1 MIAPPPVA
9 VIFCAVTPGA
19 DSRQAGGIEVAFVNT
34 GTTVLHHVTFDI
46 GYHTIDADIARTVT
60 DTGTF
65 SPGVRIEHHLDA
77 FAGISFLGSA
87 TSNCIASEAD

>member
-9 VIFCAVTPGA
+9 VILCAVTPGA
-19 DSRQAGGIEVAFVNT
+19 DFRQAGGVEVAFVNT

-46 GYHTIDADIARTVT
+46 GYHTIDADIARSVT
-60 DTGTF
+60 DAGTF
-65 SPGVRIEHHLDA
+65 SPGFRIEHHLDA

-87 TSNCIASEAD
+87 TSSCVASEAD